1 MKKNLTKKIILSIA
15 LTIIGTATSQSPHSP
30 ISMSS
35 EAKAYNISENE
46 TNVSELTKYYTQ
58 RHLTFSNK
66 WLWQKDNGTIHATL
80 LQLSWFSH
88 IQVFGPES
96 WGNINQLRNK
106 YVDIFAL
113 KDYETWRTYMLAQET
128 FTGGVTPAAK
138 PNDKHYKLNVTY
150 KDKDETFIGGY
161 PFYTG
166 NKPVLTLKEVDFRI
180 RQTLIKNKKLYQ
192 DKYNKGQLT
201 ITGDDNNYTI
211 DLSKRLPST
220 DANKYVKN
228 PQNAKIEVT
237 LEKSN

>member
-1 MKKNLTKKIILSIA
+1 MKNNLTKKIILSIA
-15 LTIIGTATSQSPHSP
+15 LTMIGTATIQSPHSP

-35 EAKAYNISENE
+35 NAKAYYIDQEE

-66 WLWQKDNGTIHATL
+66 WLWQKENGTIHATL

-113 KDYETWRTYMLAQET
+113 KDYETWHTYMLAQET

-138 PNDKHYKLNVTY
+138 PSDKHYKLNLTY
-150 KDKDETFIGGY
+150 KDKSGTFIGEH

-166 NKPVLTLKEVDFRI
+166 NKPILTLKEIDFRA
-180 RQTLIKNKKLYQ
+180 REALIKNKILYHENR
-192 DKYNKGQLT
+192 NKGKLK
-201 ITGDDNNYTI
+201 ITGGGNDYTI
-211 DLSKRLPST
+211 DLSKRLHS
-220 DANKYVKN
+220 DLANVYVKN
-228 PQNAKIEVT
+228 PQKITVEV
-237 LEKSN
+237 LID

>member
-1 MKKNLTKKIILSIA
+1 M
-15 LTIIGTATSQSPHSP
+15 IGTATSQSPHSP

-46 TNVSELTKYYTQ
+46 TNINELTKYYTQ

-128 FTGGVTPAAK
+128 FTGGVTPVAK
-138 PNDKHYKLNVTY
+138 P
-150 KDKDETFIGGY
+150 
-161 PFYTG
+161 
-166 NKPVLTLKEVDFRI
+166 KPVLTLKEVDFRI
-180 RQTLIKNKKLYQ
+180 RQTLIKNKKLYNG
-192 DKYNKGQLT
+192 DYNKGHIK
-201 ITGDDNNYTI
+201 ITGGSNNYTI
-211 DLSKRLPST
+211 DLSKRLKST
-220 DANKYVKN
+220 DANRYVKN
-228 PQNAKIEVT
+228 PQTAHIEIL
-237 LEKSN
+237 LEKSS

>member
-1 MKKNLTKKIILSIA
+1 MKNNLTKKIILSIA
-15 LTIIGTATSQSPHSP
+15 LTMIGTATIQSPHSP

-35 EAKAYNISENE
+35 NAKAYYIDQEE

-66 WLWQKDNGTIHATL
+66 WLWQKENGTIHATL

-113 KDYETWRTYMLAQET
+113 KDYETWHTYMLAQ
-128 FTGGVTPAAK
+128 G
-138 PNDKHYKLNVTY
+138 
-150 KDKDETFIGGY
+150 TFIGEH

-180 RQTLIKNKKLYQ
+180 RQTLIKNKKLYHGN
-192 DKYNKGQLT
+192 YNKGHIK
-201 ITGDDNNYTI
+201 ITGGSNNYTI
-211 DLSKRLPST
+211 DLNKRLKST
-220 DANKYVKN
+220 DANRYVKN
-228 PQNAKIEVT
+228 PQTAHIEIL

>member
-1 MKKNLTKKIILSIA
+1 MKKNITKKIILSSA
-15 LTIIGTATSQSPHSP
+15 LLLLGAVSTQLPNTP
-30 ISMSS
+30 ISSKS
-35 EAKAYNISENE
+35 EAKAYYINQEE
-46 TNVSELTKYYTQ
+46 TNVSELIKYYTQ
-58 RHLTFSNK
+58 QHLTFSNK

-80 LQLSWFSH
+80 LQISWYSH

-96 WGNINQLRNK
+96 WGNINQLRDK
-106 YVDIFAL
+106 YVDIFGI
-113 KDYETWRTYMLAQET
+113 KDQET
-128 FTGGVTPAAK
+128 IDSYA
-138 PNDKHYKLNVTY
+138 LSQ
-150 KDKDETFIGGY
+150 ETFIGGY

>member
-1 MKKNLTKKIILSIA
+1 MKNNLTKKIILSIA
-15 LTIIGTATSQSPHSP
+15 LTMIGTATIQSPHSP

-35 EAKAYNISENE
+35 NAKAYYIDQEE

-66 WLWQKDNGTIHATL
+66 WLWQKENGTIHATL

-113 KDYETWRTYMLAQET
+113 KDYETWHTYMLAQET

-138 PNDKHYKLNVTY
+138 PSDKHYKLNLTY
-150 KDKDETFIGGY
+150 KDKSGTFIGEH

-180 RQTLIKNKKLYQ
+180 R
-192 DKYNKGQLT
+192 
-201 ITGDDNNYTI
+201 
-211 DLSKRLPST
+211 
-220 DANKYVKN
+220 
-228 PQNAKIEVT
+228 
-237 LEKSN
+237 

>member
-1 MKKNLTKKIILSIA
+1 MNKLVLSTA
-15 LTIIGTATSQSPHSP
+15 LLLLGTTSTQLPKTP
-30 ISMSS
+30 ISFSS

-46 TNVSELTKYYTQ
+46 TNINELIKYYTQ
-58 RHLTFSNK
+58 PHLSLSGK
-66 WLWQKDNGTIHATL
+66 WLWQKPNGTIHATL
-80 LQLSWFSH
+80 QTWVWYTH

-113 KDYETWRTYMLAQET
+113 KDYETWHTYMLAQET

-138 PNDKHYKLNVTY
+138 PSDKHYKLNLTY
-150 KDKDETFIGGY
+150 KDKSGTFIGEH

-180 RQTLIKNKKLYQ
+180 RQTLIKNKKLYHGN
-192 DKYNKGQLT
+192 YNKGHIK
-201 ITGDDNNYTI
+201 ITGGSNNYTI
-211 DLSKRLPST
+211 DLNKRLKST
-220 DANKYVKN
+220 DANRYVKN
-228 PQNAKIEVT
+228 PQTAHIEIL

>member
-15 LTIIGTATSQSPHSP
+15 LTMIGTATSQSPHSP

>member
-1 MKKNLTKKIILSIA
+1 MKNNLTKNHFINSIDYDRHSYKS
-15 LTIIGTATSQSPHSP
+15 IPHSP

-46 TNVSELTKYYTQ
+46 TNVNELTKYYTQ

-113 KDYETWRTYMLAQET
+113 KDYETWHTYMLAQET

-138 PNDKHYKLNVTY
+138 PSDKHYKLNLTY
-150 KDKDETFIGGY
+150 KDKSGTFIGEH

-180 RQTLIKNKKLYQ
+180 RQTLIK
-192 DKYNKGQLT
+192 T
-201 ITGDDNNYTI
+201 
-211 DLSKRLPST
+211 
-220 DANKYVKN
+220 
-228 PQNAKIEVT
+228 KII
-237 LEKSN
+237 SW

>member
-1 MKKNLTKKIILSIA
+1 MEKNITKKIILSMA
-15 LTIIGTATSQSPHSP
+15 LIIIGTATIQPPHSP

-35 EAKAYNISENE
+35 NAKAYYIDQEE

-66 WLWQKDNGTIHATL
+66 WLWQKENGTIHVTL

-113 KDYETWRTYMLAQET
+113 KDYETWHTYMLAQET

-138 PNDKHYKLNVTY
+138 PSDKHYKLNLTY
-150 KDKDETFIGGY
+150 KDKSGTVIGGFPVY
-161 PFYTG
+161 EG

-180 RQTLIKNKKLYQ
+180 RQTLIKNKKLYHG
-192 DKYNKGQLT
+192 DYNKGHIK
-201 ITGDDNNYTI
+201 ITGGSNNYTI
-211 DLSKRLPST
+211 DLNKRLKST
-220 DANKYVKN
+220 DANRYVKN
-228 PQNAKIEVT
+228 PQTAHIEIL

>member
-1 MKKNLTKKIILSIA
+1 MKNNLTKKIILSIA
-15 LTIIGTATSQSPHSP
+15 LTMIGTATIQSPHSP

-35 EAKAYNISENE
+35 NAKAYYIDQEE

-66 WLWQKDNGTIHATL
+66 WLWQKENGTIHATL

-113 KDYETWRTYMLAQET
+113 KDYETWHTYILAQET

-138 PNDKHYKLNVTY
+138 PSDKHYKLNLTY
-150 KDKDETFIGGY
+150 KDKSGTFIGEH

-180 RQTLIKNKKLYQ
+180 RQTLIKNKKLYHGN
-192 DKYNKGQLT
+192 YNKGHIK
-201 ITGDDNNYTI
+201 ITGGSNNYTI
-211 DLSKRLPST
+211 DLNKRLKST
-220 DANKYVKN
+220 DANRYVKN
-228 PQNAKIEVT
+228 PQTAHIEIL

>member
-1 MKKNLTKKIILSIA
+1 MKNNLTKNHFINSIDYDRHSYKS
-15 LTIIGTATSQSPHSP
+15 IPHSP

-46 TNVSELTKYYTQ
+46 TNVNELTKYYTQ

-113 KDYETWRTYMLAQET
+113 KDYETWHTYMLAQET

-138 PNDKHYKLNVTY
+138 PSDKHYKLNLTY
-150 KDKDETFIGGY
+150 KDKSGTFIGEH

-180 RQTLIKNKKLYQ
+180 RQTLIKNKNYIMVIIIKATLRLQ
-192 DKYNKGQLT
+192 VAATT
-201 ITGDDNNYTI
+201 I
-211 DLSKRLPST
+211 
-220 DANKYVKN
+220 
-228 PQNAKIEVT
+228 Q
-237 LEKSN
+237 

>member
-1 MKKNLTKKIILSIA
+1 MILSIA
-15 LTIIGTATSQSPHSP
+15 LTMIGTATSQSPHSP

>member
-15 LTIIGTATSQSPHSP
+15 LTMIGTATSQSPHSP

-201 ITGDDNNYTI
+201 ITGDNNNYTI

>member
-1 MKKNLTKKIILSIA
+1 MEKNITKKIILSMA
-15 LTIIGTATSQSPHSP
+15 LIIIGTAIIQSPQSP

-35 EAKAYNISENE
+35 NAKAYNIDQEE
-46 TNVSELTKYYTQ
+46 TNVNELTKYYTQ

-88 IQVFGPES
+88 IQVFSPES

-113 KDYETWRTYMLAQET
+113 KDYETWHTYMLAQET

-138 PNDKHYKLNVTY
+138 PSDKHYKLNVTY
-150 KDKDETFIGGY
+150 KDKAGTFTGGFPVY
-161 PFYTG
+161 EG

-180 RQTLIKNKKLYQ
+180 RQTLIKNKKLYNGG
-192 DKYNKGQLT
+192 YNKGHIK
-201 ITGDDNNYTI
+201 ITGGSNNYTI
-211 DLSKRLPST
+211 DLSKRLKST
-220 DANKYVKN
+220 DANRYVKN
-228 PQNAKIEVT
+228 PQTAHIEII